1 MKNNFL
7 INELDTNK
15 ILVTSKVVGTT
26 FHQNEVDELLAKV
39 VPDSNFDQNGQQEIT
54 YNHTIYLIP
63 EPDNQYDR
71 NAVKVVFKAVN
82 KSPLHIGYL
91 PKEFNWLYLKL
102 TDSLKLVKTP
112 VLKIIKREAICIGS
126 NEDGTP
132 KFQEFNDE
140 FLVQFVM
147 QNK

>member
-1 MKNNFL
+1 MKNHFV
-7 INELDTNK
+7 INDLDTDK

-26 FHQNEVDELLAKV
+26 FHQNDVDELLVKA
-39 VPDSNFDQNGQQEIT
+39 VPDFSFDQDGHHEIT

-63 EPDNQYDR
+63 EPDNRYDC
-71 NAVKVVFKAVN
+71 NAVKVVFKSVN

-102 TDSLKLVKTP
+102 IDSLKLVKSP

-126 NEDGTP
+126 SDDGTP

-140 FLVQFVM
+140 FLVKFVL
-147 QNK
+147 QYQ